1 MTHDDRS
8 SDGRE
13 SAPERVRGRTWVI
26 IALVCG
32 SFGIGSSEFVVMGL
46 LPQIAADLIPERF
59 AVDPDSAVASAGN
72 VVSFYALGVV
82 AGFIVTPLVLRKYSL
97 RTTLLVCAAAMFV
110 WTVCTSLS
118 PTLPLT
124 VLLRFL
130 SSLTHASYVGLAAIL
145 VGRMLGARY
154 QGRGASLVLGVFALA
169 NLLGVPLGTVLG
181 TSGNWRLVLLL
192 CSVLF
197 LVPVVAMLL
206 SPRLGSDHAPPSAEE
221 VARGGSVLRIGVLLA
236 VGTVI
241 AIGAFMLVTYVAPV
255 TVWLQ
260 GAEHGTGIPVAVF
273 MLLFGIGMNI
283 RNFGGGWLTDVSPE
297 RAFTLSAASGVVA
310 AMLLNIPSSSGATAI
325 AGMLLIG
332 VSLGSYSPAI
342 QILFVTSARR
352 WPKVAASF
360 TSGTTNLGSFLGGAG
375 GGLALSVSGAHAVS
389 LIALLLLVVGTTAQ
403 AIRMRTHPVVARS
416 AIG

>member
-1 MTHDDRS
+1 MALETEPARI
-8 SDGRE
+8 
-13 SAPERVRGRTWVI
+13 RGRGWVI
-26 IALVCG
+26 AALVCG
-32 SFGIGSSEFVVMGL
+32 SFGIGISEFVVMGL

-59 AVDPDSAVASAGN
+59 AVNPDAAVASAGN

-82 AGFIVTPLVLRKYSL
+82 VGLVVTPIALHRLSL
-97 RTTLLVCAAAMFV
+97 RTTLLVCAAAMFA
-110 WTVCTSLS
+110 WTACTSFS

-145 VGRMLGARY
+145 VGRMLGVRY
-154 QGRGASLVLGVFALA
+154 QGRGASLVLGGFALA

-181 TSGNWRLVLLL
+181 SNGDWRLVLLL
-192 CSVLF
+192 CSALF
-197 LVPVVAMLL
+197 LVPIAALL
-206 SPRLGSDHAPPSAEE
+206 MSPRLGSDHARL
-221 VARGGSVLRIGVLLA
+221 RGDEAVRTGSVGQIGVLLV
-236 VGTVI
+236 VGTGL

-255 TVWLQ
+255 VEQLQ
-260 GAEHGTGIPVAVF
+260 GVGHGAGIPVAVF

-283 RNFGGGWLTDVSPE
+283 GNFGGGWLTDVSAE
-297 RAFTLSAASGVVA
+297 LTFALSAASGVVA
-310 AMLLNIPSSSGATAI
+310 AALLSIPCESGATAI

-360 TSGTTNLGSFLGGAG
+360 TSGTTNLGSFLGAAIG
-375 GGLALSVSGAHAVS
+375 GFALSASGAHAVS
-389 LIALLLLVVGTTAQ
+389 LVALVLLAVGAAAQ
-403 AIRMRTHPVVARS
+403 TIRMRTHPVTS
-416 AIG
+416 G